1 MRASGFKSVINTGM
15 KPVITL
21 FVLSCA
27 LCFALTVHG
36 LRSAQGDAARGPT
49 PWLTG
54 LAIGV
59 AIAAPVY
66 WMFTKLLSIRLP
78 GLTSTG
84 WL

>member
-1 MRASGFKSVINTGM
+1 MSAALLLNAVL
-15 KPVITL
+15 ITTIG

-36 LRSAQGDAARGPT
+36 LRGAQGDASRGLR
-49 PWLTG
+49 PWLTS
-54 LAIGV
+54 LAIGI
-59 AIAAPVY
+59 AIAAPGY